1 MKNPSLDKAISIQP
15 NGLGAIMGEGSAL
28 SRLGRY
34 EEAIIYFDK
43 ILSMEPNH
51 VYTLIEMGVAL
62 DEF

>member
-1 MKNPSLDKAISIQP
+1 
-15 NGLGAIMGEGSAL
+15 MGEGSAL